1 MSEMVVHDAAIVP
14 RAEVAKKERIGVIES
29 VRQSFFGEKEVT
41 LQEDKAR
48 ISVVTI
54 ITMAV
59 MSFFG
64 MYLFAYTSIIDAL
77 HGDVLAG
84 LLALA
89 IVLSFLISDYAAPL
103 AREMGRLAKTRNDTQ
118 QARLFYA
125 YSGFVYFADG
135 YTVTMVLARHFLKIP
150 DSAPPVDLLPIPHFG
165 TVSELLIRGLLV
177 TFTAYIIHD
186 VTKKPLAD
194 WYTFARKHQEK
205 TGGLI
210 LKGIGSTELTF
221 VDAWDQFV
229 AAMNI
234 LSKPAI
240 TAAQKAEETRVK
252 ALQQDFKNALT
263 SDVKA
268 KSDESTNAIVTELG
282 ELKAVMMTFLS
293 ALQDGSL
300 TGSKKSKGTTNTSN
314 ETGYKAMLSALDIT
328 PVTSVYRLASDGTK
342 EKKGGAMLR
351 GGWINSADIITLS
364 DNQYNKDDATK
375 LARSLGQGY
384 KVGTMY
390 ACPLPAVLREL
401 EERNKLHSTVQEYMI
416 ASTKATDTSD
426 Q

>member
-293 ALQDGSL
+293 ALQDVSL
-300 TGSKKSKGTTNTSN
+300 HGSKKPKATASSS
-314 ETGYKAMLSALDIT
+314 ETGYKAMLLELGIESLSAVKRKDESSGKIIT
-328 PVTSVYRLASDGTK
+328 KAGVS
-342 EKKGGAMLR
+342 LR
-351 GGWINSADIITLS
+351 GGWVNRSAIITLS
-364 DNQYNKDDATK
+364 DAQLSEEEATN
-375 LARSLGQGY
+375 LARSLGEGFKY
-384 KVGTMY
+384 GTSY
-390 ACPLPAVLREL
+390 AAPLTNVLKSL
-401 EERNKLHSTVQEYMI
+401 AERNKLHSVAQAYMI
-416 ASTKATDTSD
+416 ASAKTADTTD

>member
-14 RAEVAKKERIGVIES
+14 RVEREHIGVIET
-29 VRQSFFGEKEVT
+29 VRRSFFGEKEIT

-64 MYLFAYTSIIDAL
+64 MYLFAYPSIQSAL
-77 HGDVLAG
+77 RGDVISG
-84 LLALA
+84 ILALA

-103 AREMGRLAKTRNDTQ
+103 AREMARLSHTRNDTQ
-118 QARLFYA
+118 QARLFSSYA
-125 YSGFVYFADG
+125 KFVYFADG
-135 YTVTMVLARHFLKIP
+135 YTVTMVFARTFLKIP
-150 DSAPPVDLLPIPHFG
+150 DTAPPIDLLPIPHFG
-165 TVSELLIRGLLV
+165 TVSELIIRGLLV

-194 WYTFARKHQEK
+194 WYTFARKHQER
-205 TGGLI
+205 TGGII
-210 LKGIGSTELTF
+210 LKGIGNKDMPFTE
-221 VDAWDQFV
+221 AWDQFV

-234 LSKPAI
+234 LSKPAV
-240 TAAQKAEETRVK
+240 TPAQKAEETRIK
-252 ALQQDFKNALT
+252 QLQLDFKNALT

-300 TGSKKSKGTTNTSN
+300 TGSKKPSKASTTGN
-314 ETGYKAMLSALDIT
+314 ETGYKAMLSTLDIT

-416 ASTKATDTSD
+416 SSTKATDTSD

>member
-1 MSEMVVHDAAIVP
+1 MSEVLAGDAAIVP
-14 RAEVAKKERIGVIES
+14 RVEREHIGVIES

-300 TGSKKSKGTTNTSN
+300 TGSKKTKATATAND
-314 ETGYKAMLSALDIT
+314 TGYKAMLLELGIT
-328 PVTSVYRLASDGTK
+328 PLTSVKRKDESNGNVETRAGVS
-342 EKKGGAMLR
+342 LR
-351 GGWINSADIITLS
+351 GGWVKKSDIVTLS
-364 DNQYNKDDATK
+364 GGLVTDEEATK
-375 LARSLGQGY
+375 IAKSLGKGY
-384 KVGTMY
+384 MY
-390 ACPLPAVLREL
+390 ATSYAAPLTDVLKEL
-401 EERNKLHSTVQEYMI
+401 SERNKLHSVAQAYMI
-416 ASTKATDTSD
+416 ASAKTADTSD